1 MFQRYG
7 GEVEIEALNEIG
19 YDIVE
24 LGNHEFDKGSIYL
37 AKQLKQAKF
46 PILACNIDCSAVPD
60 LRNLV
65 KPSMVKEI
73 NGEKI
78 AFIGVITPDL
88 ENKVLELD
96 GVKIK
101 TPNGDWMQSV
111 KDEIAYYQNQGI
123 NKIVIVSHCGVE
135 LDKHL
140 AESIPSIDL
149 IVGGHSHTCL
159 RKSIWVS
166 HEDGSQTMI
175 VQTGCNARALGNTYL
190 SFDQLGHVSKTKTQ
204 YKLIP
209 ITEALPSNKQ
219 LDKYLTD
226 KEKPLL
232 SLRTKIVGFSDGDF
246 WNHFSHMPYDS
257 AIGNLICDAMIEA
270 VADKEV
276 SIALHNRGG
285 IRFKIEKG
293 PISEENIQ
301 EILPFNNE
309 IVCLTI
315 SGDKLISILEYSLSG
330 PHYGGFLDVHGLRI
344 IYDPEHP
351 AGKRIVKLL
360 VQEGSV
366 WSDINK
372 KALYKIAVNSYNF
385 RGGDGYDFS
394 NAKDIDCIG
403 KRVADALRAYIAK
416 HQHIKPKFSG
426 RIKPISNK

>member
-1 MFQRYG
+1 MHTNDIHAHDLPFKEKGHLIGGLSKIAYLVSSMRKQHNNVVVVDAGDFFQGTPMFQRYG

-226 KEKPLL
+226 KESRCYP
-232 SLRTKIVGFSDGDF
+232 
-246 WNHFSHMPYDS
+246 
-257 AIGNLICDAMIEA
+257 
-270 VADKEV
+270 
-276 SIALHNRGG
+276 
-285 IRFKIEKG
+285 
-293 PISEENIQ
+293 
-301 EILPFNNE
+301 
-309 IVCLTI
+309 
-315 SGDKLISILEYSLSG
+315 
-330 PHYGGFLDVHGLRI
+330 
-344 IYDPEHP
+344 
-351 AGKRIVKLL
+351 
-360 VQEGSV
+360 
-366 WSDINK
+366 
-372 KALYKIAVNSYNF
+372 
-385 RGGDGYDFS
+385 
-394 NAKDIDCIG
+394 
-403 KRVADALRAYIAK
+403 
-416 HQHIKPKFSG
+416 
-426 RIKPISNK
+426 